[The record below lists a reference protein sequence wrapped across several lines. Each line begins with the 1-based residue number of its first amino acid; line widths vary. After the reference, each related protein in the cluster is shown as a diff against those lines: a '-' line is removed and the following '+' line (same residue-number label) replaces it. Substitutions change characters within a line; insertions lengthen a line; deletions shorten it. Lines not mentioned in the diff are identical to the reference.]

1 MNFLLWL
8 EPGLVVHRE
17 VVWPL
22 DVHMHSL
29 YPAQKN
35 FENYPNIP
43 IGLMHG
49 SCFKEFK

>member
-22 DVHMHSL
+22 DVHTYAFFVSS
-29 YPAQKN
+29 A
-35 FENYPNIP
+35 
-43 IGLMHG
+43 
-49 SCFKEFK
+49 KEF